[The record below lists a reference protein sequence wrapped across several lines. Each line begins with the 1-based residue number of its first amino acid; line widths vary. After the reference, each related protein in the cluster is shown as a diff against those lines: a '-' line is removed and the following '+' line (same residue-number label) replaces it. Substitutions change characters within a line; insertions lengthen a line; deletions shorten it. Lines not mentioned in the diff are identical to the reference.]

1 MQIDQLKRR
10 DFIALLGGAVA
21 SWPLAARAQQPALP
35 VIGFLRSTPLAPIAY
50 FVASFR
56 AGLREAGFVEGQ
68 NVAIEFRSAEIDLA
82 RLPALV
88 AELLQRQVAV
98 IVANNTAAPAA
109 IAATS
114 TVPIVFATGS
124 DPVLDG
130 LVASLNR
137 PDRNVTGVSFL
148 GSIVGTKRVELLL
161 QLAPA
166 AATIGM
172 IVNPGI
178 PETSRE
184 RDDVLAAVQALGRRL
199 IAIDVASDR
208 EIERA
213 FATLAERG
221 VAALLVGAGGFT
233 NVHRERLAELAA
245 RHRLPSSFSI
255 REGALAGGLM
265 SYGASP
271 ADAYRQVGIYVGRIL
286 KGEKPA
292 DLPVMQSTKFELVLN
307 LRTAKALGIEV
318 PDRML
323 ALADEVIE

>member
-1 MQIDQLKRR
+1 MIGRR
-10 DFIALLGGAVA
+10 EFITLLGGAVA

-35 VIGFLRSTPLAPIAY
+35 VIGFLRSTPLAPTAY
-50 FVASFR
+50 FVAAFR

-68 NVAIEFRSAEIDLA
+68 NVAIEFRSAENDLA

-88 AELLQRQVAV
+88 AGVLQRQVAV

-137 PDRNVTGVSFL
+137 PGRNVTGVSFL
-148 GSIVGTKRVELLL
+148 GGIVGTKRVELLL

-172 IVNPGI
+172 IVSPGMM
-178 PETSRE
+178 TATD
-184 RDDVLAAVQALGRRL
+184 RDDVLTAVQAVGRRL

-213 FATLAERG
+213 FATLAEHG
-221 VAALLVGAGGFT
+221 VAALLVGSGGFT

-271 ADAYRQVGIYVGRIL
+271 ADAYRQVGIYVGRVL

>member
-1 MQIDQLKRR
+1 MKMGRR
-10 DFIALLGGAVA
+10 EFITLLGGGAA
-21 SWPLAARAQQPALP
+21 AWPMAARAQQPAMP
-35 VIGFLRSTPLAPIAY
+35 VIGFLRSTPLAPNRG
-50 FVASFR
+50 FVAAFR

-68 NVAIEFRSAEIDLA
+68 NVAIEFRSAENDLA

-98 IVANNTAAPAA
+98 IVANATAAPAA
-109 IAATS
+109 IAATN

-124 DPVLDG
+124 DPVVDG

-137 PDRNVTGVSFL
+137 PGRNVTGVSFL
-148 GSIVGTKRVELLL
+148 GGMVGTKRVELLL

-172 IVNPGI
+172 IMSPGI
-178 PETSRE
+178 APRE

-208 EIERA
+208 EFEPA

-221 VAALLVGAGGFT
+221 VAALLVGSGSFT
-233 NVHRERLAELAA
+233 NVHRERLAELAV

-255 REGALAGGLM
+255 REGALVGGLM

-271 ADAYRQVGIYVGRIL
+271 TDAYRHVGIYVGRVL

>member
-1 MQIDQLKRR
+1 MKRR
-10 DFIALLGGAVA
+10 SFITLLGGAVA

-35 VIGFLRSTPLAPIAY
+35 VIGFLRSTPLAPTAY
-50 FVASFR
+50 FVAAFR

-68 NVAIEFRSAEIDLA
+68 NVAIEFRSAENDLA

-124 DPVLDG
+124 DPVVDG

-137 PDRNVTGVSFL
+137 PGRNVTGVSFL
-148 GSIVGTKRVELLL
+148 GGIVGTKRVELLL
-161 QLAPA
+161 QFAPA

-208 EIERA
+208 EIEPA

-221 VAALLVGAGGFT
+221 VAALLVGSGGFT

-271 ADAYRQVGIYVGRIL
+271 TDAYRQVGIYVGRIL

>member
-1 MQIDQLKRR
+1 VTRR
-10 DFIALLGGAVA
+10 EFITLLGGAVA

-35 VIGFLRSTPLAPIAY
+35 VIGFLRSTPLAPTAY
-50 FVASFR
+50 FVAAFR

-68 NVAIEFRSAEIDLA
+68 NVAIEFRSAENDLA

-124 DPVLDG
+124 DPVVDG

-137 PDRNVTGVSFL
+137 PGRNVTGVSFL
-148 GSIVGTKRVELLL
+148 GGIMGTKRVELLL

-172 IVNPGI
+172 IVSPGMM
-178 PETSRE
+178 TATE
-184 RDDVLAAVQALGRRL
+184 RDDVLTAVQALGRRL

-208 EIERA
+208 EIEPT

-221 VAALLVGAGGFT
+221 VAALLVGSGGFT

-271 ADAYRQVGIYVGRIL
+271 TDAYRQVGIYVGRIL

-292 DLPVMQSTKFELVLN
+292 DLPVMQSTKFEFVLN